1 MKGQIGHAVEVRNA
15 VDAKAEAAKKLAKAG
30 GGRRRPSA
38 REQRRRSKQK
48 PSKHSNG
55 AVTAPANQVHTGRAC
70 CVASRQS
77 KSQQCRI
84 PSLLAGQCMGSRASV
99 ICHVFAGWPCLLNRS
114 VRQYA
119 QSTTP
124 TLVRPFCGQDE
135 GVDARML
142 SALVA
147 GVRRAFPFVAPDA
160 VEPLI
165 DAHAG
170 ALFRVC
176 HTASFGVAVQC
187 LMLLFQLMAARRAV
201 SDRFY
206 RCADP
211 QLV

>member
-1 MKGQIGHAVEVRNA
+1 
-15 VDAKAEAAKKLAKAG
+15 
-30 GGRRRPSA
+30 
-38 REQRRRSKQK
+38 
-48 PSKHSNG
+48 
-55 AVTAPANQVHTGRAC
+55 
-70 CVASRQS
+70 
-77 KSQQCRI
+77 
-84 PSLLAGQCMGSRASV
+84 
-99 ICHVFAGWPCLLNRS
+99 
-114 VRQYA
+114 
-119 QSTTP
+119 
-124 TLVRPFCGQDE
+124 
-135 GVDARML
+135 ML

-206 RCADP
+206 RCVDP
-211 QLV
+211 QNNWSGSRSVTIQST